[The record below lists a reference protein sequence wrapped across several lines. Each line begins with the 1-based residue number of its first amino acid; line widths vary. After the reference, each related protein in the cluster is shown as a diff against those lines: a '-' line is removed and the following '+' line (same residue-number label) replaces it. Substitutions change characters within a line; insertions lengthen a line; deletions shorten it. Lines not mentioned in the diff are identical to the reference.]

1 MRILFDPE
9 TNAHQGL
16 ILDLRGN
23 PGGLLTSAVD
33 VSTLLV
39 PNGSDIVM
47 AKGRGFPETLYRSK
61 TEPVLNPSTRLAV
74 LVNEQT
80 ASAAEI
86 VTGAVQDLDVGV
98 VVGKGRTFGKGLV
111 QNVQDLPYQTALKYT
126 VAKYYTPSGRCI
138 QSTEYSEGGRGSNV
152 LGASDEDEKV
162 SKPYKSK
169 KVADKD
175 RSVFLTAHGREGA

>member
-1 MRILFDPE
+1 M
-9 TNAHQGL
+9 
-16 ILDLRGN
+16 
-23 PGGLLTSAVD
+23 
-33 VSTLLV
+33 
-39 PNGSDIVM
+39 
-47 AKGRGFPETLYRSK
+47 
-61 TEPVLNPSTRLAV
+61 LNPSTRLAV

-86 VTGAVQDLDVGV
+86 VTGAIQDLDVGV

-138 QSTEYSEGGRGSNV
+138 QSTVYEDGGRSDNAE
-152 LGASDEDEKV
+152 ASSSEIK
-162 SKPYKSK
+162 YKST

-175 RSVFLTAHGREGA
+175 RTTFLTAHGREGEHLHRFVHRHFHTLPN